1 MALSP
6 RVKALLNERG
16 ISGYEDTEE
25 LESERQ
31 ISANVQDML
40 AKRKKQIAKY
50 DKGNDKQIDKRQ
62 YSVYGNDDQT
72 LYRSHMT
79 GMAQEYAKSLA
90 KERQKETSDK
100 IQEDHSLEKTD
111 FFRADREQA
120 REMYNKKS
128 VSPNQKLWGNPAPQ
142 LKNAGSPFAPIR
154 QTQEERDRITEY
166 AQQLAE
172 ENKKKKE
179 REEAQKAMSKYGFT
193 LPPFAEPI
201 SYDEIE
207 QMNDY
212 KEVVEKAKEGKDPL
226 ARSGFGSFFTD
237 EDILKFTRGF
247 SSDSSPLRRNA
258 LLSDQEKDRY
268 YYLYEKKGKETAD
281 LYLESLQNTINYRG
295 AAEEYAAYRNL
306 PAAVRIPNDMIQSFE
321 GGAKSAVE
329 GLKTLPDVFMGKQRD
344 YATKEHEYYQGMLLN
359 DASGPESWAY
369 KASNVIG
376 NMAPSVAVAYAT
388 AGASLGAGAAGN
400 ATGLGGKIA
409 GALGKGMTVAG
420 AEMAAQTAG
429 QTYREDI
436 MEGRPVEGAQM
447 NAALTAADEMVTNWL
462 LGGIGHLGGGV
473 AKKALGN
480 SRIAQAAKQGISNA
494 LAKNPAVRRAVL
506 GAAGY
511 GADMLSEGTQ
521 EATQDLTESIRKHFI
536 YGDDL
541 DLAKDITDPQT
552 WEDFALGA
560 ITAGVMNA
568 PGAIGRNVAMNNYGK
583 SLDVDYRDYVNGFSG
598 IQQESY
604 ADPADYREAVDL
616 QQIAQEYADRQKNKE
631 TISNRDKAEY
641 DLRFRQFAE
650 NTLRHNEE
658 KTTPETNQNNQQT
671 EETQQ
676 AEQTYTEPTK
686 AEYEPYSEPETA
698 WDYTQAA
705 AEEGPE
711 PAAPQ
716 NQPALKQ
723 ETTQEAA
730 YTPTETSPQ
739 DQTKAYRKPYGQNG
753 QKALEKGYDGSIEL
767 STYNKAFGR
776 AYDAGYYNVDIDIAE
791 RSAIRAVI
799 GNDQFLE
806 AYKAGA
812 QDYNLES
819 KTQQTNMIQGAP
831 KVGGLGT
838 VSENAT
844 TAQRKVAEHIGKAT
858 GLKINLVDGMD
869 QSNATGSYRN
879 GEITISI
886 NSSDFNGSL
895 THELTH
901 HIKEYSPKGYRKY
914 AEIAVEALMKSEN
927 TSLENIVERYTNQ
940 YADAG
945 QELTREE
952 VMEEIVADATQK
964 FFNDTEFIN
973 SIVNKDKTIAQRITD
988 FLSDVIDSLKQLVKN
1003 GSTRAAAKG
1012 LEEDLRYYEDA
1023 RDAWMQALAD
1033 AGETYK
1039 SGMETQKE
1047 GQKER
1052 NALEKPDQVT
1062 ERHIEDNYHTVV
1074 NMEPVSYLKGNEF
1087 MKGDKNLGQQV
1098 REYFASFGN
1107 VVHNDVVGDII
1118 INNRSFKDDSSHG
1131 LGRLKSMTFKAVP
1144 EVLKNGKILNHSKN
1158 WKERGYD
1165 SVIIGAKINIESGEY
1180 EGDYYELCVVKVDE
1194 SNRLYLHEVHTT
1206 KMDEASFKTGA
1217 TQKGGLPGEAI
1228 HPSIYSIFD
1237 KLLNVNGEETKNQSG
1252 KIRLQLEDADID
1264 PNDVKRLQEQ
1274 NQILREA
1281 NELLQEQFKLTSR
1294 EDTRQEDITK
1304 IAKGILSKY
1313 QSDYS
1318 EKVLTSNL
1326 TKLYEYIR
1334 STGQVDRDGL
1344 TEAASGIARGILKQT
1359 KSQKQR
1365 QEADLVERYK
1375 GVRKEIKN
1383 TKIKLSDQDKADL
1396 GQMGGYEAFRKKYF
1410 GRITLSKDGT
1420 SIDSLYQELSAQHP
1434 ELFPADITHPA
1445 DQLMAVAHAI
1455 DLTQEY
1461 VQNPYHAD
1469 MDEMSYIVGQE
1480 IIQSYFEI
1488 QNKLPTFADQKEAQL
1503 NQAKADYVSKMK
1515 KYQGD
1520 FNRKI
1525 NQYKAELNDRY
1536 TKGIREANKDIANE
1550 RQILAGQLKRA
1561 KERMEHT
1568 IGDEW
1573 NEAKKE
1579 YNELMERGRDLNRQ
1593 EAQIRYVLNPKK
1605 YVESMQKVR
1614 ENKQKSSNKQ
1624 KIIKD
1629 TMTIQNWLLKP
1640 DNKKHVP
1647 DEVKGIALEFIK
1659 SIDYSSKY
1667 LNQKGEPTQ
1676 RTRAWDALQKFYE
1689 SVKDGGEWMGE
1700 NKESVYFDC
1709 DPDMINRMM
1718 ELKEKVYD
1726 IERLE
1731 DLSPREME
1739 SLQKVVSSMKK
1750 TIMEM
1755 NDLKANKT
1763 AKRVE
1768 ELAGK
1773 ALGDLGKIAGE
1784 NGRTEYGGTAGYADK
1799 LLNYD
1804 NLTPYTF
1811 FWKMGN
1817 AMESMYSTFRGAADK
1832 KTTMLKEAE
1841 DYIADVKKELKLTR
1855 KEILKWSGPEAK
1867 KQTFQVTGGSI
1878 TLTPAQIMSLYE
1890 ANKRGQARGHIYGD
1904 GIRSAPKLAKEKGV
1918 KGALKPSQI
1927 IKSYKPVKV
1936 SPADVENITSTLT
1949 PKQKQF
1955 TDAMQEFLS
1964 TRAADWGNE
1973 ASLLMYGY
1981 KKFVTRD
1988 YFPILTDGNYIQ
2000 SKEGDLKNM
2009 QTTIRNLGMTKNTT
2023 PHANNAVVMDD
2034 ILDIFSRHID
2044 QMSTYS
2050 AFLAPLSDFNKVYN
2064 YKNREEMVSIKQE
2077 IERAM
2082 GSQAQD
2088 YIQTLIH
2095 DINGDFKGDNNI
2107 FEKLLSN
2114 EKASAVAGSISV
2126 AIQQPSSIL
2135 RAMAEIDPKYLGKG
2149 ILTLTRKGQWDLI
2162 CKYAPIAQWKD
2173 WGFYQMNTSRSIKD
2187 IMFETDSTLRRFTNR
2202 TMVLA
2207 EKGDRLAWNRIWRA
2221 CENEISD
2228 KHKDLKP
2235 GTEEYYQKVG
2245 ERFSEI
2251 IDRTQVV
2258 DSVLHRSQIM
2268 RRKDLGLKT
2277 ATAFMGEPTSTYNML
2292 YRAAEG
2298 IKQKRPHAK
2307 TKAAKTAGAIA
2318 ATMVLGAAFKAVA
2331 TAPRD
2336 DDRDKS
2342 LPEKYWDAFWDNLL
2356 DSINPLTL
2364 VPFGKDVASIW
2375 QGYSATRMDVQG
2387 VQDVK
2392 NANDKIWKVI
2402 EGDNTMTPQYTA
2414 VYASKMLGNFFG
2426 IPSSNIAREIETG
2439 LNVYHQYINKGL
2451 EDDYEWARQKYE
2463 IKNKSNLAIYVDMMI
2478 EAQRNGDKD
2487 LEKRIKTDLN
2497 KAEIDNET
2505 ITAKIKSLIKGELI
2519 SKDHVDPR
2527 IEEAAQARMAAD
2539 TESYKAAVSELIA
2552 EGYAGK
2558 LVSSAVDT
2566 RINQLSGEEEIDW
2579 EEEAATDPD
2588 ELYGEILTGEA
2599 EEEDWDI
2606 YSSADILKAVDQV
2619 GITIDTLKPLQRIA
2633 TEIIN
2638 SKMKAGK
2645 TKKEAM
2651 DSIKSSINRR
2661 YKQEWIAAYLAG
2673 DQKGYEAIMA
2683 KLNRLTV
2690 DGKNLYTGEDYT
2702 KWRKEAK
2709 EKEKEGKK

>member
-1 MALSP
+1 MA
-6 RVKALLNERG
+6 
-16 ISGYEDTEE
+16 T
-25 LESERQ
+25 
-31 ISANVQDML
+31 
-40 AKRKKQIAKY
+40 KKNY
-50 DKGNDKQIDKRQ
+50 DKYNMFSSSAKKEDGKPEDKSIAARIFERRGQGLKQEGTTSPNYGMSPAEVFRQ
-62 YSVYGNDDQT
+62 RKELLKTATQRTPEQT
-72 LYRSHMT
+72 DIL
-79 GMAQEYAKSLA
+79 K
-90 KERQKETSDK
+90 
-100 IQEDHSLEKTD
+100 
-111 FFRADREQA
+111 ADREQA
-120 REMYNKKS
+120 ARDYAKQRLSRFQSDFYGNLT
-128 VSPNQKLWGNPAPQ
+128 PNTYLDSA
-142 LKNAGSPFAPIR
+142 SS
-154 QTQEERDRITEY
+154 EELS
-166 AQQLAE
+166 AL
-172 ENKKKKE
+172 
-179 REEAQKAMSKYGFT
+179 
-193 LPPFAEPI
+193 
-201 SYDEIE
+201 
-207 QMNDY
+207 
-212 KEVVEKAKEGKDPL
+212 
-226 ARSGFGSFFTD
+226 
-237 EDILKFTRGF
+237 
-247 SSDSSPLRRNA
+247 RNA
-258 LLSDQEKDRY
+258 EKNR
-268 YYLYEKKGKETAD
+268 GKLAD
-281 LYLESLQNTINYRG
+281 M
-295 AAEEYAAYRNL
+295 AEEYARIRTNRPNNTVITNNLDTAGSEDLSAWAKQAKEANKKAYQNQKAMDQIGFKDEAGAFHRYDSLERQEPDFAEMVGAGKERDNIFDLTASYSLLDYLNKDKRAVIQGSQYNFTKMTDTEKDLYYYLNGKYGPQAAAKYIKTLGPELNRRNVEDIQESASSL
-306 PAAVRIPNDMIQSFE
+306 AKEHPVLGVGLDAGIAMAGSGAYPVLLAEQAYNNMMGRYDDIDPNDPLFGSSILGEGIRTGITNNEALSRAIPNEGVRNFFVGNGLSMTE
-321 GGAKSAVE
+321 NLARLPLGHYGLAAAAGGAGLSGTREAAQRGGDNGQAIALGMANAAAEAFFGKFSLE
-329 GLKTLPDVFMGKQRD
+329 GLETMKAAPGKGVREFLKNVGKQAVTEGSEEVFTEIANSISDRAIMGELSQ
-344 YATKEHEYYQGMLLN
+344 YHLAYETYKAQGMDEKTAKQQAFL
-359 DASGPESWAY
+359 DFM
-369 KASNVIG
+369 KNVG
-376 NMAPSVAVAYAT
+376 EA
-388 AGASLGAGAAGN
+388 
-400 ATGLGGKIA
+400 GLGGALSGGVMGA
-409 GALGKGMTVAG
+409 GGQALGKMQ
-420 AEMAAQTAG
+420 ESH
-429 QTYREDI
+429 
-436 MEGRPVEGAQM
+436 
-447 NAALTAADEMVTNWL
+447 ALN
-462 LGGIGHLGGGV
+462 
-473 AKKALGN
+473 
-480 SRIAQAAKQGISNA
+480 Q
-494 LAKNPAVRRAVL
+494 
-506 GAAGY
+506 
-511 GADMLSEGTQ
+511 
-521 EATQDLTESIRKHFI
+521 
-536 YGDDL
+536 
-541 DLAKDITDPQT
+541 
-552 WEDFALGA
+552 
-560 ITAGVMNA
+560 
-568 PGAIGRNVAMNNYGK
+568 YGK

-658 KTTPETNQNNQQT
+658 KTAQETNQNNQQT

-676 AEQTYTEPTK
+676 SEQTYTEAPK
-686 AEYEPYSEPETA
+686 AEYEPYSEPETIQ
-698 WDYTQAA
+698 DHTPDA

-716 NQPALKQ
+716 GQPALKQ
-723 ETTQEAA
+723 ETTQEAV

-739 DQTKAYRKPYGQNG
+739 DQTKAYRKPYGKNG

-791 RSAIRAVI
+791 RSAIRSVI

-819 KTQQTNMIQGAP
+819 KVQQTNMIQGAP

-901 HIKEYSPKGYRKY
+901 HIKEYSPKGYRLY
-914 AEIAVEALMKSEN
+914 TEIAVEALMRSEN

-1003 GSTRAAAKG
+1003 GSARAAAKG

-1039 SGMETQKE
+1039 SGIETQKE

-1217 TQKGGLPGEAI
+1217 TQKSGLPGEAI

-1252 KIRLQLEDADID
+1252 KMRLQLEDADID

-1375 GVRKEIKN
+1375 GVREEIKN

-1420 SIDSLYQELSAQHP
+1420 SIDSLYQELSAQYP

-1455 DLTQEY
+1455 DQTQEY

-1488 QNKLPTFADQKEAQL
+1488 QNKIPTFADQKEAQL

-1561 KERMEHT
+1561 KERMENA

-1867 KQTFQVTGGSI
+1867 KQTFQVTGGRI

-1955 TDAMQEFLS
+1955 ADAIQEFLS

-2064 YKNREEMVSIKQE
+2064 YKNREKMVSIKQE

-2088 YIQTLIH
+2088 YIQNLIH
-2095 DINGDFKGDNNI
+2095 DINSDFKGDNNI
-2107 FEKLLSN
+2107 FEKFLSN
-2114 EKASAVAGSISV
+2114 QKAAAVAGSISV
-2126 AIQQPSSIL
+2126 AVQQPSSIL

-2149 ILTLTRKGQWDLI
+2149 IATFTRKGQWDLI

-2207 EKGDRLAWNRIWRA
+2207 ERGDRLAWNRIWRA

-2245 ERFSEI
+2245 EHFSEI

-2307 TKAAKTAGAIA
+2307 AKAAKTAGAIA
-2318 ATMVLGAAFKAVA
+2318 ATMVLGAAFKSLA

-2336 DDRDKS
+2336 DDRDKG
-2342 LPEKYWDAFWDNLL
+2342 LLDKYTDAFWDNLL
-2356 DSINPLTL
+2356 DSINPLGL

-2392 NANDKIWKVI
+2392 NANDKIWKLI

-2414 VYASKMLGNFFG
+2414 VYASKMLGNLFG
-2426 IPSSNIAREIETG
+2426 TPASNIAREIETG

-2463 IKNKSNLAIYVDMMI
+2463 IKNKSNLTIYVDMMI
-2478 EAQRNGDKD
+2478 EAQRNGNKD

-2497 KAEIDNET
+2497 KNEIDNET

-2588 ELYGEILTGEA
+2588 ELYGEILTGE
-2599 EEEDWDI
+2599 EESEDWDI
-2606 YSSADILKAVDQV
+2606 YSSGDILKAVDQV
-2619 GITIDTLKPLQRIA
+2619 GTTVESAKAFKKIT
-2633 TEIIN
+2633 TEIID
-2638 SKMKAGK
+2638 SKVKAGK
-2645 TKKEAM
+2645 TKKDAIG
-2651 DSIKSSINRR
+2651 DIKSSISRR
-2661 YKQEWIAAYLAG
+2661 YKKEWIAAYLDK

-2690 DGKNLYTGEDYT
+2690 DGKSLYTGEDYT